1 MVTQVIKRDGTK
13 QKYNIYKIATAI
25 SLAFN
30 ASKTEIPED
39 LYDEIEDNIESKL
52 NNLGTPEV
60 DIEYIQDLVVNFLE
74 SNYPEVGKHYKKVRA
89 QRERARNRKSK
100 ILRDVKEKLDAKN
113 IENQNANVDEISFG
127 GREGEATSVLL
138 KDLAL
143 NEYMSDMAVQLHLN
157 NIGYTHDLNSY
168 ASGKHNCLTDP
179 IDDVLAKGFKT
190 KQTDVRPANSIAT
203 AAQLVAVH
211 FQVQSLQQ
219 FGGISASHIDWSLA
233 PYVAKSFTK
242 HLGDGLRY
250 IEHNDEYNDIKFHEW
265 VKTNPKYPDGVIHMN
280 DEEFKNLHPEA
291 WKYAMDMTERET
303 YQAIE
308 GMYHNLNTLQSRSGN
323 QLPFTSINYGTCT
336 SAEGRM
342 VTKAILDISI
352 KGLGK
357 LHKTPIFPCG
367 IFQYRKGVNDKPG
380 TPNYDLKRLALKSTS
395 QRLYPNYANVDWS
408 GNAGQD
414 NVKQIKNDYI
424 NSLTEEQY
432 NILLTKLEANKELQ
446 NKLGLKIINE

>member
-1 MVTQVIKRDGTK
+1 MVTHVIKRDGTK

-30 ASKTEIPED
+30 TSKTKIPED
-39 LYDEIEDNIESKL
+39 LYEEIKDNIESKL
-52 NNLGTPEV
+52 NNLGTSDV
-60 DIEYIQDLVVNFLE
+60 DIEYIQDLVVDFLE

-250 IEHNDEYNDIKFHEW
+250 IEHNDEYKDVKFHEW
-265 VKTNPKYPDGVIHMN
+265 VKTNPKYADGVIHMN

-367 IFQYRKGVNDKPG
+367 IFQYCKGVNDKPG

-414 NVKQIKNDYI
+414 NVKQIKNNYI
-424 NSLTEEQY
+424 DSLTEEQY
-432 NILLTKLEANKELQ
+432 NTLLTKLEANKELQ
-446 NKLGLKIINE
+446 SKLGLKIINE

>member
-1 MVTQVIKRDGTK
+1 MRRILF
-13 QKYNIYKIATAI
+13 YLM
-25 SLAFN
+25 SAFV
-30 ASKTEIPED
+30 ALSCIVGIPMFFIGD
-39 LYDEIEDNIESKL
+39 D
-52 NNLGTPEV
+52 
-60 DIEYIQDLVVNFLE
+60 FL
-74 SNYPEVGKHYKKVRA
+74 S
-89 QRERARNRKSK
+89 
-100 ILRDVKEKLDAKN
+100 
-113 IENQNANVDEISFG
+113 
-127 GREGEATSVLL
+127 
-138 KDLAL
+138 
-143 NEYMSDMAVQLHLN
+143 
-157 NIGYTHDLNSY
+157 
-168 ASGKHNCLTDP
+168 
-179 IDDVLAKGFKT
+179 DVLAKGFKT

-242 HLGDGLRY
+242 HLGDGLLY
-250 IEHNDEYNDIKFHEW
+250 VEHNDEYKDVKFHKW
-265 VKTNPKYPDGVIHMN
+265 VKNNPKYPDGVIHMN

-342 VTKAILDISI
+342 VIKAILDISI
-352 KGLGK
+352 EGLGS

-367 IFQYRKGVNDKPG
+367 IFQYWKGVNDKPG

-446 NKLGLKIINE
+446 DKLGLKIINRNDDKDYCS

>member
-1 MVTQVIKRDGTK
+1 MVTHVIKRDGTK

-39 LYDEIEDNIESKL
+39 LYDEIADNVESKL

-60 DIEYIQDLVVNFLE
+60 DIEYIQDLVVDFLE
-74 SNYPEVGKHYKKVRA
+74 SKYPEVGKHYKKVRA

-100 ILRDVKEKLDAKN
+100 LLRDVKEKIDAKN

-127 GREGEATSVLL
+127 GREGEATSILL

-242 HLGDGLRY
+242 HLGDGLFY
-250 IEHNDEYNDIKFHEW
+250 IERNDEYKDIKFHEW
-265 VKTNPKYPDGVIHMN
+265 VKNNPKYPDGVIHMN

-291 WKYAMDMTERET
+291 WRYAMDMTERET

-352 KGLGK
+352 KGLGS

-367 IFQYRKGVNDKPG
+367 IFQYWKGVNDKPG

-432 NILLTKLEANKELQ
+432 NTLLTKLEANKELQ
-446 NKLGLKIINE
+446 SKLGLKIINE